1 MRLAQFIETRME
13 AILQDW
19 ETFAKSISPASS
31 GMDAAA
37 LRDHAE
43 QILRTVVLDLGTA
56 QTDAEQMAK
65 SRGTTSVEL
74 HPKKTSAEIHGAL
87 RAASGFSLKQLVAEY
102 RALRASVLRLW
113 AQAYEPSRDSLY
125 DMTRFNEAIDQA
137 VAGSID
143 FFTLETER
151 WRNVF
156 LGVLGHDLRGP
167 LNAMMLTSQVLIR
180 ADENTPVP
188 MLAARLVNG
197 GERMKQLLDDL
208 LDYSRTSLAMGI
220 PVSPTDVDLNQV
232 CNAEVE
238 LQRAALP
245 GIAINLVSEGS
256 TEGRWDAARLRQLLG
271 NLISNAAKYGDA
283 GAPVTV
289 RLVGSDEDIRLSVE
303 NLGPTITL
311 DGMNTLFE
319 PFQRGAHSEGEAER
333 TSLGLGLFVV
343 REIARAHG
351 GSVAVTSVARQT
363 CFCVTLPRAGLRG
376 TVPLAP
382 FEGHLA
388 SAPGARGALS

>member
-1 MRLAQFIETRME
+1 ME

-19 ETFAKSISPASS
+19 ETFAKGISPVSG
-31 GMDAAA
+31 GMDPAA

-65 SRGTTSVEL
+65 SRGMASAEV

-113 AQAYEPSRDSLY
+113 AQAYEPSGDSLY

-167 LNAMMLTSQVLIR
+167 LNAILLTSQVLIR
-180 ADENTPVP
+180 ADEKTPVP

-220 PVSPTDVDLNQV
+220 PVSPTDVDLKEV
-232 CNAEVE
+232 CTAEVE
-238 LQRAALP
+238 LERAALP
-245 GIAINLVSEGS
+245 GIAINLVSEGN

-289 RLVGSDEDIRLSVE
+289 RLVGSDDDIRLSVE
-303 NLGPTITL
+303 NLGPTITP

-319 PFQRGAHSEGEAER
+319 PFQRGAHSTGEAER

-351 GSVAVTSVARQT
+351 GSVAVTSVARRT
-363 CFCVTLPRAGLRG
+363 CFCVTLPRAGPGSGG
-376 TVPLAP
+376 TIRSV
-382 FEGHLA
+382 
-388 SAPGARGALS
+388 